1 MNIIAAN
8 FVMENNFT
16 KADQMTTSRLPCSKC
31 ILLFELFTTIYLYVH
46 KIYMQ

>member
-1 MNIIAAN
+1 MHTIASN

-16 KADQMTTSRLPCSKC
+16 KADEMSTSHLPCNKC
-31 ILLFELFTTIYLYVH
+31 ILLFELFTTMYLYIH